1 LDGTNEENN
10 FCGWGMAQHKQIN
23 KEEEQRQQSHKRKII
38 KQQST
43 SLLVLEQRTTAM
55 LLAFHNKRGQK
66 TCHPI
71 SKKACNNTCVC
82 LTSCLYT
89 G

>member
-43 SLLVLEQRTTAM
+43 SLLVSEQRTTAM

-66 TCHPI
+66 NEHRFE
-71 SKKACNNTCVC
+71 SMKCNNIN
-82 LTSCLYT
+82 
-89 G
+89 